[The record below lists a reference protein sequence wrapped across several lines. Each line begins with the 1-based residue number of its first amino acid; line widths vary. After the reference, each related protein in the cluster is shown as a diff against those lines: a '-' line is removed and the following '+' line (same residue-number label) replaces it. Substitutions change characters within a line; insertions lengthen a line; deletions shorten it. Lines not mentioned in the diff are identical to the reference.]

1 VNTVS
6 AITSDP
12 SQRDAA
18 ARWALTGVVEAAG
31 RLLERFGLVVLL
43 GVAIATFSVLPST
56 SDTFATSANLS
67 VIVGN
72 QSVLAIVALGAM
84 IPLVAGQFDLSV
96 GSVAGLCAVVSANWM
111 TDHGAGVAT
120 GVAIA
125 VVLGGLVGLINGA
138 IVSYL
143 RVTSLIATLGTTTLI
158 GGVVVQYTSGSSIV
172 GVPASLTKFGSGS
185 TLGLPNTLY
194 VLVVIGVLTTYL
206 LVWTPFG
213 RQLHAVGS
221 NRQAAQLVGI
231 PTVRLTVVA
240 YVLSGVFAGAAGALL
255 VARLGGA
262 NPATGFDYT
271 LPALAAV
278 FLGATTIVPG
288 RFNTLG
294 VFVAIF
300 FLAVLSSG
308 LTLAGAADY
317 VQDYV
322 NGGALIIGVAM
333 SALLAARR
341 GGREP

>member
-1 VNTVS
+1 MKTVS
-6 AITSDP
+6 AITTDP
-12 SQRDAA
+12 SERRATTRRPLA
-18 ARWALTGVVEAAG
+18 GVAEAAG
-31 RLLERFGLVVLL
+31 HLLERFGLVVLL
-43 GVAIATFSVLPST
+43 GVAILTFAVLPST

-111 TDHGAGVAT
+111 TEHGASVGT
-120 GVAIA
+120 GIAIA
-125 VVLGGLVGLINGA
+125 VVLGGLVGVFNGV

-158 GGVVVQYTSGSSIV
+158 SGVVAQYTSGASIV
-172 GVPASLTKFGSGS
+172 GVPASLTNFGSGS

-194 VLVVIGVLTTYL
+194 VLIVIGVLTMYL

-213 RQLHAVGS
+213 RQLYAVGS

-231 PTVRLTVVA
+231 PTVRLTVIS

-308 LTLAGAADY
+308 LTLAGAPDY

-333 SALLAARR
+333 SALLTVRR
-341 GGREP
+341 GGRAT